1 MRKIYAFMAGVML
14 SMASFQAMAQTNVTT
29 KFIKN
34 PSFEKQTD
42 DWTCNNL
49 QLQNNSSFTKKKGT
63 YYLEKWT
70 GQGNAVGSGS
80 VTQTLTGLPAGK
92 YQLTAASQN
101 IQQGSPNDAQTGAS
115 IYAGATTNAT
125 TVTTPNDY
133 TVDFETAGT
142 DVAIGFR
149 AVNASGN
156 WICVDNFR
164 LFYIAPDFTLL
175 QTAITN
181 AKAVITNAEKS
192 SMAGIQPTAKANLNA
207 AIEAAEALTA
217 ESSEEDLKN
226 ASFDLAEKQLIASEN
241 AAALKELK
249 TAYNKARAR
258 LNYDMANSYLEALQT
273 ACDAAQAALALEDD
287 VDIDAIMKQLDTAY
301 ANADASY
308 QAKKTLKSAINAAT
322 RLDTDGKEGA
332 DAFAEA
338 IAAAEAVRD
347 SDTATPEEMEAAA
360 AAMENATL
368 LFRVQNGTGTPL
380 NVKTLS
386 AVQGAT
392 EIFARGSF
400 SGGTAKEKGFCYS
413 EEPEPTIFDARSTTS
428 YSNNGDI
435 YAMQGLK
442 PATVYYVRAYAVS
455 SGYQVSYGDVIKVP
469 TRPMG
474 NVTFSYGN
482 EGDNETNK
490 RIFAACEEAVW
501 MWNNIGGIQHFHLY
515 AHYKYGAGA
524 GTGTAECSYGGYMS
538 VSQNTGCQRTGT
550 ILHEGAHGLGM
561 VPYTDWTNSIY
572 RTNGDRGDWLGPRVD
587 RVIQFLDNNSSAKLH
602 GDNQHMWP
610 YGINGSG
617 EDTGSPILYRANALL
632 VEALSE
638 DGITHKDQG
647 FLTPGYSFSQDD
659 ETKYYIKNEA
669 ENRGLATSYLCQT
682 SVTAVRFKEMTADE
696 VFSNDSCAWYITFN
710 PSTCYYTFKNVAT
723 GRYLSMST
731 SSVTA
736 VTNQSNGWYQLM
748 GSRNQTSLDGF
759 TFAGTSYWVINSNS
773 HKAMNANAAG
783 ATAADFNH
791 ADDAVTQRWLFLT
804 SDEVQRFAEARG
816 ETVGIRMP
824 KAPSQAVATTLDIVA
839 GQGIIAITANANGQD
854 VNVFTIDGR
863 RIEHV
868 YVQSGSTAK
877 VRVPRGIY
885 LVGDRKV
892 VVK

>member
-1 MRKIYAFMAGVML
+1 MRKIYAYMSAAML
-14 SMASFQAMAQTNVTT
+14 SLASFTAFAQTDVTN

-34 PSFEKQTD
+34 PSFEKQTEN
-42 DWTCNNL
+42 WTSTNL
-49 QLQNNSSFTKKKGT
+49 QLQNNTSFTKKKGS

-70 GQGNAVGSGS
+70 SQGNAVGSGS
-80 VTQTLTGLPAGK
+80 VTQTLSGLPAGK
-92 YQLTAASQN
+92 YQLKAASQN
-101 IQQGSPNDAQTGAS
+101 IQQGTPDAAQTGAS
-115 IYAGATTNAT
+115 IYAGTTSNAA

-156 WICVDNFR
+156 WICIDNFR
-164 LFYIAPDFTLL
+164 LYYVAPDFALL

-192 SMAGIQPTAKANLNA
+192 SMAGIQPTPKANLNA
-207 AIEAAEALTA
+207 AIEAAEAMTA

-226 ASFDLAEKQLIASEN
+226 ASFELAEKQLAASEN
-241 AAALKELK
+241 ANALKELK
-249 TAYNKARAR
+249 SAANKARAR
-258 LNYDMANSYLEALQT
+258 LSYDMANMYLEALQT
-273 ACDAAQAALALEDD
+273 AYDAAQAALALEDD
-287 VDIDAIMKQLDTAY
+287 VDIDAIMKQLDVAY
-301 ANADASY
+301 ANAEASY
-308 QAKKTLKSAINAAT
+308 QAKRTLKSAINTAT

-360 AAMENATL
+360 VALEDATL

-413 EEPEPTIFDARSTTS
+413 EEPEPTIYDARSTVS

-442 PATVYYVRAYAVS
+442 PATMYYVRAYAIS

-474 NVTFSYGN
+474 NAGYDYDN
-482 EGDNETNK
+482 AGDDATNQ
-490 RIFAACEEAVW
+490 RIKAACEEAVW
-501 MWNNIGGIQHFHLY
+501 MWNNITGIRNFHLS
-515 AHYKYGAGA
+515 AHYVPGAGA
-524 GTGTAECSYGGYMS
+524 GGGTADCSYGGWMRI
-538 VSQNTGCQRTGT
+538 SQNVPYQRTGT
-550 ILHEGAHGLGM
+550 VLHEGSHGQG
-561 VPYTDWTNSIY
+561 VIPNHEWTNSMY

-587 RVIQFLDNNSSAKLH
+587 RVMQFLENNASAKLH

-610 YGINGSG
+610 YGINGSN
-617 EDTGSPILYRANALL
+617 EDSGDPMLYRANALI
-632 VEALSE
+632 VGALAE
-638 DGITHKDQG
+638 DAIV
-647 FLTPGYSFSQDD
+647 TPNMDFKKPAYSFAQDD

-682 SVTAVRFKEMTADE
+682 STTAVRFQEMSADD
-696 VFSNDSCAWYITFN
+696 VFGNDSCAWYITFN
-710 PSTCYYTFKNVAT
+710 PVTCYYNFKNVAT

-731 SSVTA
+731 ATVTA
-736 VTNQSNGWYQLM
+736 VTNQSNVWYQLM

-759 TFAGTSYWVINSNS
+759 TFAGTSFWVLNSSN
-773 HKAMNANAAG
+773 HKAMNANATG

-791 ADDAVTQRWLFLT
+791 SDDAVTQRWLFLT

-816 ETVGIRMP
+816 ETVGIRLP
-824 KAPSQAVATTLDIVA
+824 KTYTQAPVSALDVVG
-839 GQGIIAITANANGQD
+839 GQGVIAISANANGQD
-854 VNVFTIDGR
+854 VNIFTLDGR
-863 RIEHV
+863 RFESV

-892 VVK
+892 IVK